1 MQKYKICQVIV
12 LTILITFKQFIM
24 KNDSYH
30 KAKKKARQRRV
41 EKRVEW
47 LNTPLKEKIEQ
58 GSIMSQIKSIKELA
72 DEIKELTG
80 RK

>member
-1 MQKYKICQVIV
+1 
-12 LTILITFKQFIM
+12 M

-30 KAKKKARQRRV
+30 KAKEKARKERLK
-41 EKRVEW
+41 KRVEW
-47 LNTPLKEKIEQ
+47 INTDWSDKVKNSDINIQL
-58 GSIMSQIKSIKELA
+58 KSIKELA

>member
-1 MQKYKICQVIV
+1 
-12 LTILITFKQFIM
+12 M

-30 KAKKKARQRRV
+30 KAKEKARKDRLK
-41 EKRVEW
+41 KRVEW
-47 LNTPLKEKIEQ
+47 INTDWSDKVKNSDINIQL
-58 GSIMSQIKSIKELA
+58 KSIKELA

>member
-1 MQKYKICQVIV
+1 
-12 LTILITFKQFIM
+12 M

-30 KAKKKARQRRV
+30 KAQEKARK
-41 EKRVEW
+41 KRVKKRTEW
-47 LNTPLKEKIEQ
+47 INTDWSDKVKNSDINIQL
-58 GSIMSQIKSIKELA
+58 KSIKELA

>member
-1 MQKYKICQVIV
+1 MGVEIPPFD
-12 LTILITFKQFIM
+12 FKRFKRLIM

-30 KAKKKARQRRV
+30 RAKEKARKERLKRRV
-41 EKRVEW
+41 EW
-47 LNTPLKEKIEQ
+47 INTDWSDKVKNSDINIQL
-58 GSIMSQIKSIKELA
+58 KSIKELA

>member
-1 MQKYKICQVIV
+1 
-12 LTILITFKQFIM
+12 M

-30 KAKKKARQRRV
+30 KAKEKARKERLKRRV
-41 EKRVEW
+41 EW
-47 LNTPLKEKIEQ
+47 INTDWSDKVKNSDINIQL
-58 GSIMSQIKSIKELA
+58 KSIKELA

>member
-1 MQKYKICQVIV
+1 
-12 LTILITFKQFIM
+12 M

-30 KAKKKARQRRV
+30 RAKEKARKERLK
-41 EKRVEW
+41 KRIEW
-47 LNTPLKEKIEQ
+47 INTDWSDKVKNSDINIQL
-58 GSIMSQIKSIKELA
+58 KSIKELA

>member
-1 MQKYKICQVIV
+1 
-12 LTILITFKQFIM
+12 M

-30 KAKKKARQRRV
+30 RAKEKARKERLKRRV
-41 EKRVEW
+41 EW
-47 LNTPLKEKIEQ
+47 INTDWSDKVKNSDINIQL
-58 GSIMSQIKSIKELA
+58 KSIKELA

>member
-1 MQKYKICQVIV
+1 MNGNGVVIIF
-12 LTILITFKQFIM
+12 LTSKQFIM

-30 KAKKKARQRRV
+30 KAREKARKERLKRRV
-41 EKRVEW
+41 DW
-47 LNTPLKEKIEQ
+47 INTDWSDKVKNSDINIQL
-58 GSIMSQIKSIKELA
+58 KSIKELA

>member
-1 MQKYKICQVIV
+1 
-12 LTILITFKQFIM
+12 M

-58 GSIMSQIKSIKELA
+58 KKKA
-72 DEIKELTG
+72 
-80 RK
+80 

>member
-1 MQKYKICQVIV
+1 MGVE
-12 LTILITFKQFIM
+12 ILLFNFKRFKRFIM

-30 KAKKKARQRRV
+30 KAKEKARKERLKRRV
-41 EKRVEW
+41 EW
-47 LNTPLKEKIEQ
+47 INTDWSDKVKNSDINIQL
-58 GSIMSQIKSIKELA
+58 KSIKELA

>member
-1 MQKYKICQVIV
+1 
-12 LTILITFKQFIM
+12 M

-30 KAKKKARQRRV
+30 RAKEKARKERLK
-41 EKRVEW
+41 KRVEW
-47 LNTPLKEKIEQ
+47 INTDWSDKVKKSDINIQL
-58 GSIMSQIKSIKELA
+58 KSIKELA

>member
-1 MQKYKICQVIV
+1 
-12 LTILITFKQFIM
+12 M

-30 KAKKKARQRRV
+30 RAKEKARKERLK
-41 EKRVEW
+41 KRVEW
-47 LNTPLKEKIEQ
+47 INTDWSDKVKNSDINIQLR
-58 GSIMSQIKSIKELA
+58 SIKELA

>member
-1 MQKYKICQVIV
+1 
-12 LTILITFKQFIM
+12 M
-24 KNDSYH
+24 KNDSYD
-30 KAKKKARQRRV
+30 KAREKARQRRV

-72 DEIKELTG
+72 DEIKELIG
-80 RK
+80 KKQ

>member
-1 MQKYKICQVIV
+1 MGVEIPPFN
-12 LTILITFKQFIM
+12 FKRFKTFIM

-30 KAKKKARQRRV
+30 RAKEKARKERLK
-41 EKRVEW
+41 KRVEW
-47 LNTPLKEKIEQ
+47 INTDWSDKVKNCDINIQL
-58 GSIMSQIKSIKELA
+58 KSIKELA

>member
-1 MQKYKICQVIV
+1 
-12 LTILITFKQFIM
+12 M

-30 KAKKKARQRRV
+30 RAKEKARKERLK
-41 EKRVEW
+41 KRVEW
-47 LNTPLKEKIEQ
+47 INTDWSDKVKNSDINIQL
-58 GSIMSQIKSIKELA
+58 KSIKELA

>member
-1 MQKYKICQVIV
+1 
-12 LTILITFKQFIM
+12 M

-30 KAKKKARQRRV
+30 RAKEKARKERLKRRV
-41 EKRVEW
+41 EW
-47 LNTPLKEKIEQ
+47 INTDWSDKVKNSDIN
-58 GSIMSQIKSIKELA
+58 IQIRSIKELA